1 MLTCKEATRLVSE
14 AQDRRLGWSERI
26 GLGFHLLICVWCR
39 RYARQIR
46 FLTRAL
52 RSNTAKASASPVAHL
67 DNAAR
72 SRIKESLKVL

>member
-14 AQDRRLGWSERI
+14 AQDRRLGWFERV
-26 GLGFHLLICVWCR
+26 GLGIHLLICVWCR

-52 RSNTAKASASPVAHL
+52 RAGTAIASASPVARL
-67 DNAAR
+67 DDTAR